1 MPPEGRVE
9 HLVRQ
14 GRGARGLR
22 WVVVL
27 FGLYNTI
34 VHAVEGRGWLALG
47 WAALTA
53 ALLLVQLAPRRL
65 GTAVEGAGLRVGSGS
80 RWGRLI
86 TWDEV
91 ERLRVPGPYDRWGSL
106 VLCDGQRVLL
116 LRGMAPEAVRELAGA
131 RGLPLDDPTRRRA
144 PSSADAQGAGPQ
156 GAGPQG
162 AGAQDDDAADRS
174 SPTAG
179 PGAGARQLQDPEGP
193 HDAPEDGPEDGPLD
207 GPFRAARRSG

>member
-1 MPPEGRVE
+1 MLPEERVE

-53 ALLLVQLAPRRL
+53 ALLAVQLAPRRL
-65 GTAVEGAGLRVGSGS
+65 GTAVEGAGVRIGSGS

-91 ERLRVPGPYDRWGSL
+91 ERLRVQGPYDRWGSL
-106 VLCDGQRVLL
+106 VLRDGQRVLL
-116 LRGMAPEAVRELAGA
+116 LRGMAPEAVRELAAA
-131 RGLPLDDPTRRRA
+131 RTLPLEDPTRRRT
-144 PSSADAQGAGPQ
+144 AQGPDGRGAEAQDADEEARPGGAAAGR
-156 GAGPQG
+156 G
-162 AGAQDDDAADRS
+162 AGAHQPQPPGVEDA
-174 SPTAG
+174 
-179 PGAGARQLQDPEGP
+179 P
-193 HDAPEDGPEDGPLD
+193 HDVADDGPLD